1 MREIRLPSSDPLLRQ
16 AETNALRLAQE
27 AAAHVPAYARFL
39 RLAGYDADRLRGVAD
54 FRALPVMDKESYLT
68 RYPLLD
74 RCRQRELTRAN
85 RATLSSGSSDEP
97 TIWPRFPEQGAR
109 MVGAVFAMLQDHWRI
124 RERWT
129 LFVVTAG
136 IGSWGFGASIS
147 QAGASIFARP
157 DMRGTMVTP
166 GLDQEQALGFVERLS
181 PQYDQTIIV
190 GYPAPT
196 AHLLEAGARRGIAW
210 PALNVGVLA
219 SGEYIPDGLRARVV
233 RQLGKDPERLEGLVG
248 VFGSSE
254 VSGMIG
260 YETHLCLLLRLLCAK
275 TPALNEALFGS
286 PMIPSIN
293 QYNPLGYFLQVE
305 NDEILLTQQGAVP
318 LVRYN
323 TRDRG
328 GLLTLETVV
337 ARCRDF
343 GYDLAAE
350 LQARGFGP
358 GAIRALPFL
367 YVFGRTDGVIIH
379 GVNIYHDEVG
389 HVLEEAELSTYQ
401 TGNFEIAASA
411 DAEGRA
417 TLDVSVELRPG
428 LAPSDELHRMYRERL
443 LSGLQQ
449 VSSIFRAVYDMAQG
463 RIAVDVDLLPYGALE
478 AKSPKRPRSALAP
491 DAPASG
497 NGAGSADA

>member
-1 MREIRLPSSDPLLRQ
+1 MMTVTRLASSAELLRH
-16 AETNALRLAQE
+16 AEVGALRLAQE
-27 AAAHVPAYARFL
+27 AAAHVPAYAKFL
-39 RLAGYDADRLRGVAD
+39 RLAGYDADRLRGFAD
-54 FRALPVMDKESYLT
+54 FCALPVMDKPSYLT
-68 RYPLLD
+68 RYPLLE

-157 DMRGTMVTP
+157 DVGGTMVTP
-166 GLDQEQALGFVERLS
+166 GLDQEQALDFVERLS
-181 PQYDQTIIV
+181 PLYDQTIIV

-210 PALNVGVLA
+210 PALNVAVLA
-219 SGEYIPDGLRARVV
+219 SGEHIPDGLRARIVH
-233 RQLGKDPERLEGLVG
+233 QLGKDPERLEGLVG

-260 YETHLCLLLRLLCAK
+260 YETHLCLLLRLLCAR

-286 PMIPSIN
+286 PIVPSIN
-293 QYNPLGYFLQVE
+293 QYNPLGYFLQVQ
-305 NDEILLTQQGAVP
+305 NGEILLTQQGAVP

-328 GLLTLETVV
+328 GLLTLETVL

-350 LQARGFGP
+350 LQARGVGP
-358 GAIRALPFL
+358 AAIRPLPFL

-379 GVNIYHDEVG
+379 GVNIYHDEVR
-389 HVLEEAELSTYQ
+389 HVLETAELSDYQ
-401 TGNFEIAASA
+401 TGNLEVAATA

-417 TLDVSVELRPG
+417 TLQVRVELRPG
-428 LAPSDELHRMYRERL
+428 LAPSEALRRLYEERL

-449 VSSIFRAVYDMAQG
+449 ISSIFRAVYRTAQG
-463 RIAVDVDLLPYGALE
+463 RIAVEVEPIPYGALH
-478 AKSPKRPRSALAP
+478 AKSPKRPQVALAAE
-491 DAPASG
+491 DRS
-497 NGAGSADA
+497 